1 MPCRLLPFSHLS
13 VGKARLSRRV
23 APGFS
28 PGLCDLGQVLFPTSA
43 SVFSPTERMIEEP
56 LTLPGKGRCARFC
69 PRTFAFTVPC
79 TWRLLSQ
86 VSIWLALCCHFGVCL
101 EMSRSAPLPPSEDL
115 LQVRDFLYRTI
126 LCSLSH
132 FSALNTELG
141 MAGGHLSWNQAL
153 EGRNLV
159 NSPGSPE
166 ARVRRHCCREPPTSP
181 TTQDVL
187 CSSLPWVKGGLL
199 QCSALCPLP
208 DQV

>member
-1 MPCRLLPFSHLS
+1 MPVFAPGRLRSPCP
-13 VGKARLSRRV
+13 
-23 APGFS
+23 APGGFS
-28 PGLCDLGQVLFPTSA
+28 PRSPSGWRFVVILGSVL
-43 SVFSPTERMIEEP
+43 
-56 LTLPGKGRCARFC
+56 RC
-69 PRTFAFTVPC
+69 
-79 TWRLLSQ
+79 
-86 VSIWLALCCHFGVCL
+86 LA
-101 EMSRSAPLPPSEDL
+101 PQPPPPSEDL